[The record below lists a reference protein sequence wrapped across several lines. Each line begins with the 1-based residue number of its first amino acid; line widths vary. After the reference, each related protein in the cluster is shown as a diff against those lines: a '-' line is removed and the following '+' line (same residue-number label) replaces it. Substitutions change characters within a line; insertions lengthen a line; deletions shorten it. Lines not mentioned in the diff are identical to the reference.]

1 MEASAASCLSRS
13 FNWWAGLVLLL
24 VLIYGVRRMRIA
36 QVEIARTQ
44 FQQSRILRRAD
55 YLRDLLLVPGAEK
68 EVRVFGLAPWL
79 RGRFQAEWDDAM
91 GRVWQQRRSSVR
103 DAALAIAPVLLV
115 AAGLVALAVHDCL
128 SGSITTGELVVVL
141 QAVLAALACATIQTS
156 DSLVAL
162 GVATLEA
169 TIVLEDAL
177 ASRAD
182 AQGSLPAEGLPE
194 REVRFEEVRYSY
206 PGQPRDILKA
216 VNLVIPAGRS
226 LAIVGENGAG
236 KTTLIKLLARLVEP
250 TAGAILVDD
259 VQLSEIDPRAW
270 QQRCVAVFQEFIRYP
285 WSAAENIALREDMDQ
300 SLLESAARQA
310 GALDLVEALP
320 QGWDTRLSRQFG
332 GVDVSGGEWQRI
344 ALARA
349 LYAAGSGPAILVLD
363 EPTAHLDA
371 RQEADFYNH
380 FLDMTARPPT
390 VIVSHRF
397 ARVRPADK
405 IVVVEDGRI
414 TEEGTHDELVERGEI
429 RHPVRQAGR
438 TVRW

>member
-1 MEASAASCLSRS
+1 M
-13 FNWWAGLVLLL
+13 
-24 VLIYGVRRMRIA
+24 
-36 QVEIARTQ
+36 
-44 FQQSRILRRAD
+44 
-55 YLRDLLLVPGAEK
+55 
-68 EVRVFGLAPWL
+68 
-79 RGRFQAEWDDAM
+79 
-91 GRVWQQRRSSVR
+91 
-103 DAALAIAPVLLV
+103 
-115 AAGLVALAVHDCL
+115 
-128 SGSITTGELVVVL
+128 
-141 QAVLAALACATIQTS
+141 AALACATIQTS

-285 WSAAENIALREDMDQ
+285 WSAAENIALQKIWTKVCSSRRHDKRVH
-300 SLLESAARQA
+300 SSWSRRSHKA
-310 GALDLVEALP
+310 G
-320 QGWDTRLSRQFG
+320 T
-332 GVDVSGGEWQRI
+332 
-344 ALARA
+344 
-349 LYAAGSGPAILVLD
+349 PAC
-363 EPTAHLDA
+363 
-371 RQEADFYNH
+371 
-380 FLDMTARPPT
+380 
-390 VIVSHRF
+390 
-397 ARVRPADK
+397 
-405 IVVVEDGRI
+405 
-414 TEEGTHDELVERGEI
+414 
-429 RHPVRQAGR
+429 
-438 TVRW
+438 